1 MVGAEERAG
10 SLLLV
15 EENAVILDSLRDWIQ
30 MTFPEVR
37 LIEANDHSSGIF
49 LSRSQSPDVVLMDIS
64 GLGKGGVEIVRSMKT
79 AHPSAV
85 VLALVA
91 LDHESYQQA
100 VLKAGAD
107 GCACIWKI
115 RTELLPKLRENLGAS
130 SDGNGQGRSE
140 ADK

>member
-79 AHPSAV
+79 AHPAAV